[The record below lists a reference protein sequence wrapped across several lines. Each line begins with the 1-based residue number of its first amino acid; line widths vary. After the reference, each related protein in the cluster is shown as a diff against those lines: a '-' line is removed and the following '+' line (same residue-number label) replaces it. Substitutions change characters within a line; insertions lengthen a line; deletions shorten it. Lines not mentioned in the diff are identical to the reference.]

1 MGTLQSSS
9 LLIGKLLEE
18 IWLWQYKILTLI
30 SKKQNATLVLEFLP
44 ISCCNATYK
53 VISKILAKRLKQVL
67 PSVISNTQS
76 TFIPGRLLIENVLM
90 TTELIQGYNW
100 KNISNRSMLKVDLKK
115 ALDSLD
121 WSFIV
126 LILRALRFP
135 EFWSLSASLLLAS
148 QWQLT
153 VSLEGILGV
162 LVVFVKAIRDPL
174 IWLF

>member
-1 MGTLQSSS
+1 
-9 LLIGKLLEE
+9 
-18 IWLWQYKILTLI
+18 
-30 SKKQNATLVLEFLP
+30 
-44 ISCCNATYK
+44 
-53 VISKILAKRLKQVL
+53 
-67 PSVISNTQS
+67 
-76 TFIPGRLLIENVLM
+76 M

-100 KNISNRSMLKVDLKK
+100 KNISKRSMLKVDLKK

-162 LVVFVKAIRDPL
+162 LVVFVKAIRDPP